1 MQYSRCLLHV
11 QLVMFRIYPME
22 ATPSKQ
28 TEMAWVLLIRAQQ
41 ILMGQVEAIL
51 KEAGLPPLSWYDVL
65 LELSRD
71 LDSDLRQYEIGE
83 RVLLNKHN
91 LSRLIDRLE
100 RDGLVKRQA
109 CDTDGRGNIVKITKK
124 GIQLKQE
131 MWPVYAKAIQELV
144 AEPLTA
150 TQVRSLA
157 EIMNALL
164 EKHSVTA
171 P

>member
-1 MQYSRCLLHV
+1 
-11 QLVMFRIYPME
+11 ME
-22 ATPSKQ
+22 TAPSKQ
-28 TEMAWVLLIRAQQ
+28 TEIAWVLLIRAQQ
-41 ILMGQVEAIL
+41 VLLGQVEIAL

-71 LDSDLRQYEIGE
+71 PGSDLRQYEIGE
-83 RVLLNKHN
+83 RILLSKHN

-100 RDGLVKRQA
+100 RDGLVNRQA

-124 GIQLKQE
+124 GSQLKQK
-131 MWPVYAKAIQELV
+131 MWPVYAKTIQELI
-144 AEPLTA
+144 AEPLTPI
-150 TQVRSLA
+150 QVRHLA

-164 EKHSVTA
+164 EKHPVAS